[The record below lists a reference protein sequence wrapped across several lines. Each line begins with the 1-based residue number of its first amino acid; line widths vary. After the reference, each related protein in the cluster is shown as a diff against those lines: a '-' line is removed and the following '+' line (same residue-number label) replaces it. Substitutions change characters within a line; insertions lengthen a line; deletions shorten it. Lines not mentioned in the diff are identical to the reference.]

1 MKIDDNG
8 IVRELS
14 EEEFA
19 ELTAADAEP
28 VEETEVE
35 NYESENSKTD

>member
-8 IVRELS
+8 IVREMTD
-14 EEEFA
+14 EEFA
-19 ELTAADAEP
+19 QLTAEDAEP